1 MFFNRTNGLFGN
13 LFAEMNRVRTGMD
26 RFFER
31 FANDEG
37 QGVGPLLNLWE
48 DDENLYAEVDL
59 PDVQPDKLEVLVNEG
74 NQLTIQG
81 ERKAPEIK
89 NAVWHRQ
96 ERPHGQFVRT
106 ITLPML
112 VDADKVEARFE
123 QGVLK
128 LTLPKSAAAKPRKIN
143 VKGA

>member
-1 MFFNRTNGLFGN
+1 MFFNRSNGLFGN

-31 FANDEG
+31 FGDEG

-48 DDENLYAEVDL
+48 DDENLYAEADL
-59 PDVQPDKLEVLVNEG
+59 PDVQADKLEVLVNEG

-143 VKGA
+143 VKGT